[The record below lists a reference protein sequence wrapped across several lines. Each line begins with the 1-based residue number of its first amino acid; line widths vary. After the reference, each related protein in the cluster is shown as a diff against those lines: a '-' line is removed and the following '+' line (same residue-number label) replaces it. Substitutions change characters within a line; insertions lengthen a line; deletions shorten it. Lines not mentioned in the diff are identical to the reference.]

1 MSTEATPPKGPRRWE
16 RRRSAPG
23 AAVAPVDVAPVTSV
37 VAPVAQSAMTPGA
50 SLAPGKYDPWATV
63 LERIED
69 AATLAGL
76 DPDVHRLLQLPDR
89 VLEVAVPIR
98 MDDGHVEVFLGWR
111 IHHNTARGPAKGGIR
126 FHPNLHAA
134 EVAAL
139 AADMTLKTAVVD
151 IPFGGG
157 KGGVRCDPRLLSVGE
172 LERLTRRYTFEI
184 APLLGPD
191 RDIPAPDVNTDERVM
206 AWLLDTLDMLQGR
219 SMPEVVTGKPLSVGG
234 MRLHTGATA
243 SGVVRCVRAVF
254 AALDIPVAGARA
266 VVQGF
271 GKVGG
276 PLAFLLSSAGMRVV
290 AVADVGG
297 AVHNPGGLDVG
308 LLSDHVSAVGTVAGF
323 AGGQEI
329 RSSDLWAVEADLAV
343 PAALEGAIDE
353 VGASRMTARVVV
365 EAANGPTTPGGDRVL
380 AERGITVVPDIL
392 ANAGGV
398 TASYFEWAQS
408 RQGYAWDEELVAT
421 RLARTMD
428 DAFADVW
435 ARAQDLGVT
444 MRRAAGVVG
453 VERLAAAITARGLF
467 P

>member
-1 MSTEATPPKGPRRWE
+1 MTAEAAPPPGPQE
-16 RRRSAPG
+16 TAESPPTAEAADAAAAP
-23 AAVAPVDVAPVTSV
+23 PVPR
-37 VAPVAQSAMTPGA
+37 GR
-50 SLAPGKYDPWATV
+50 YDPWAAV

-69 AATLAGL
+69 AAGLAGL

-98 MDDGHVEVFLGWR
+98 KDDGHVEVFVGWR

-126 FHPNLHAA
+126 FHPDLQAG

-139 AADMTLKTAVVD
+139 AADMTLKTAVVN

-157 KGGVRCDPRLLSVGE
+157 KGGVRCDPHQLSDAE

-219 SMPEVVTGKPLSVGG
+219 SLPGVVTGKPLAVGG

-254 AALDIPVAGARA
+254 AARDMVIPGARA

-297 AVHNPGGLDVG
+297 AVYNPGGLDLSMLSAHVASSGSVVG
-308 LLSDHVSAVGTVAGF
+308 FEGGHEVSAT
-323 AGGQEI
+323 
-329 RSSDLWAVEADLAV
+329 DLWAVEAELVV
-343 PAALEGAIDE
+343 PAALEGCIDEDAARAID
-353 VGASRMTARVVV
+353 AKVVV

-408 RQGYAWDEELVAT
+408 RQGYAWDEEVVAA

-428 DAFADVW
+428 DAFTDVW
-435 ARAQDLGVT
+435 ARSTDLGVT
-444 MRRAAGVVG
+444 MRRAAGVVA
-453 VERLAAAITARGLF
+453 VERLAGAITARGLF

>member
-1 MSTEATPPKGPRRWE
+1 VRTGRRPRR
-16 RRRSAPG
+16 APRPP
-23 AAVAPVDVAPVTSV
+23 APVAPVVHHAPALPTT
-37 VAPVAQSAMTPGA
+37 TPHG
-50 SLAPGKYDPWATV
+50 YDPWATA
-63 LERIED
+63 LGRIDD

-76 DPDVHRLLQLPDR
+76 DPDIHRLLQLPDR

-126 FHPNLHAA
+126 FHPDLNAA

-139 AADMTLKTAVVD
+139 AADMTLKTAVVN

-157 KGGVRCDPRLLSVGE
+157 KGGVRCDPRQLSVGE

-206 AWLLDTLDMLQGR
+206 AWLLDTLGMIHGNLV
-219 SMPEVVTGKPLSVGG
+219 PEVVTGKPLAVGG
-234 MRLHTGATA
+234 MRLHSGATA

-254 AALDIPVAGARA
+254 AALDMPVAGARA

-276 PLAFLLSSAGMRVV
+276 PLAFLLASAGMRVV

-297 AVHNPGGLDVG
+297 VVHNPGGLDVG
-308 LLSDHVSAVGTVAGF
+308 ALADHVASSGSVAGF
-323 AGGQEI
+323 EGSDEI
-329 RSSDLWAVEADLAV
+329 TAADLWSVDAELAV

-353 VGASRMTARVVV
+353 RAARSMCARVVV
-365 EAANGPTTPGGDRVL
+365 EAANGPTTPDGDRVL
-380 AERGITVVPDIL
+380 TDGGSPSSPTSSPTRAE
-392 ANAGGV
+392 
-398 TASYFEWAQS
+398 
-408 RQGYAWDEELVAT
+408 
-421 RLARTMD
+421 
-428 DAFADVW
+428 
-435 ARAQDLGVT
+435 
-444 MRRAAGVVG
+444 
-453 VERLAAAITARGLF
+453 
-467 P
+467 